1 MITCFNIYVQYLKQ
15 YIESKL
21 LFCYSAEDT
30 DDVINAPIL
39 SLTISPPVSDK
50 LDPLLQLNFTHDMV
64 GTFKSIKLEKL

>member
-1 MITCFNIYVQYLKQ
+1 MNTCFIYVVYLKQ
-15 YIESKL
+15 HFQSKY

-50 LDPLLQLNFTHDMV
+50 LDPPLQLNFTHDMV
-64 GTFKSIKLEKL
+64 GTLKSIKLEKL